1 MVNALKSCG
10 SEVKLTVYPEANH
23 DSWTETYSN
32 EELYKWFLE
41 HSLDKNKK

>member
-1 MVNALKSCG
+1 MVNALKNFG

-23 DSWTETYSN
+23 DSWSETYNN

-41 HSLDKNKK
+41 HFLENN